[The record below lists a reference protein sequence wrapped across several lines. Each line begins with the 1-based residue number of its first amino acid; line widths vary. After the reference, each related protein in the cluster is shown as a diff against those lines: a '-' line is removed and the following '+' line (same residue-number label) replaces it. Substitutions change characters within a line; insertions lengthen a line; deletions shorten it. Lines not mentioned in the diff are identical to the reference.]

1 MAKPKGRRPGGQPRK
16 RPAPKR
22 RQRQTPRSRGSG
34 KRAPEDPKTE
44 LRQIAGD
51 RADKVH
57 SQLMDAA
64 ESFEA
69 DRLKDAR
76 RTLRPLAERYPD
88 AAGIHELYG
97 LTLYRLGEYQKA
109 IEHLTAFERKA
120 RTTEQHPPLMDC
132 YRALGDWN
140 QVDALWD
147 ELRDASPSGAL
158 VTEGRI
164 VMAGALADQGKL
176 ADAVRLLER
185 GPVEPKR
192 PKAHHLRLWYALADL
207 QERAGNLPRARAL
220 FEQVRRRD
228 ASFADVAERL
238 AALN

>member
-1 MAKPKGRRPGGQPRK
+1 MAKPQGRRPGGQSQKSQK
-16 RPAPKR
+16 RPGPR
-22 RQRQTPRSRGSG
+22 PQRPGKRGSG
-34 KRAPEDPKTE
+34 KTAPEDPKTE
-44 LRQIAGD
+44 MRQVAGD

-57 SQLMDAA
+57 AQLMDAA
-64 ESFEA
+64 EAFEA
-69 DRLKDAR
+69 DRFKDAR
-76 RTLRPLAERYPD
+76 RILRPLAERYPD
-88 AAGIHELYG
+88 AASVHELYG
-97 LTLYRLGEYQKA
+97 LTLYRLGEYDKA

-120 RTTEQHPPLMDC
+120 RSTEQHPPLMDC

-176 ADAVRLLER
+176 ADAVKLLER

-238 AALN
+238 VGLG